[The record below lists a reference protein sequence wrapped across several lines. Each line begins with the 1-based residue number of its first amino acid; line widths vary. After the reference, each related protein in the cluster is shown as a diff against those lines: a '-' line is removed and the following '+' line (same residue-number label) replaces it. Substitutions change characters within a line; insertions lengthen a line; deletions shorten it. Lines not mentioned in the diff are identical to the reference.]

1 MTDERNDASAPPPE
15 PSAPPVPRRSR
26 PWGWIVAA
34 LLALTLIVLAL
45 LYFMGM
51 FEGGQRREEVPWNSS
66 DAAPAAEPA
75 LPAAPAPAPAPATGG
90 QVTAQ
95 WLLGGWGQDCPAVN
109 DPVFVFQPGGRL
121 LFPPNTGTWTL
132 AGDRVTVTINGRD
145 AVMIWEHLG
154 PDSARVTRTRN
165 NNVYYVQRCPGR

>member
-1 MTDERNDASAPPPE
+1 MK
-15 PSAPPVPRRSR
+15 
-26 PWGWIVAA
+26 IVAG

-51 FEGGQRREEVPWNSS
+51 FEGGQRRAEVPWNSS
-66 DAAPAAEPA
+66 APSAAEPA
-75 LPAAPAPAPAPATGG
+75 LPAVPTAPAPPPATDAR
-90 QVTAQ
+90 VTAR

-132 AGDRVTVTINGRD
+132 AGNRVTVTINGRD
-145 AVMIWEHLG
+145 ALMIWEHLG
-154 PDSARVTRTRN
+154 PNSARVTRTHN
-165 NNVYYVQRCPGR
+165 NNVYYVQRCPAS